1 MKYLIADLVTEFEP
15 KHSNLITLAKP
26 FEYFGDRKSDISI
39 SLSDEYINS
48 MLKRM
53 VSGTSIGAAEEFSYA
68 GKFCKSIIKFNA
80 MLIHSSAIEY
90 NGKAYLFS
98 ADSGVGKSTHT
109 ALWRKA
115 FGNDVKMINDDK
127 PVVRIIDGKAV
138 AYGTP
143 FDGGSGI
150 ANNISAPEDFRR
162 QHHSPWPRHSRIC
175 KTLSLLFPPDEKCLP
190 PVGSLLPKHVPA
202 ADSRDIHSEDIHLI
216 PHCPSQV
223 SAETESDS
231 VTLPAIAP
239 VLYYILIPL
248 KYAPASKMIGRSKE
262 ERPIFIF
269 LCNTISS

>member
-150 ANNISAPEDFRR
+150 ANNISAPLGAVVFIERGESNSIRKAETSEIIKKLYFSTA
-162 QHHSPWPRHSRIC
+162 HFVSRNTAD
-175 KTLSLLFPPDEKCLP
+175 KMLTNFKSLLLCTDF
-190 PVGSLLPKHVPA
+190 
-202 ADSRDIHSEDIHLI
+202 
-216 PHCPSQV
+216 
-223 SAETESDS
+223 
-231 VTLPAIAP
+231 
-239 VLYYILIPL
+239 YILT
-248 KYAPASKMIGRSKE
+248 
-262 ERPIFIF
+262 
-269 LCNTISS
+269 CNMDISAAYTARNGIVK